1 MDIETYL
8 RRMFRVGAIAI
19 RLPGGRTLNLGDGG
33 EPTVAVAVADQMTLA
48 RIVADPYLGVGEAYM
63 DGRLILEQGTI
74 RDLLD
79 FGSRNAAA
87 APPGP
92 RPGALR
98 RLWKTARARAAS
110 RAAAR
115 RNVAHHYDLSVDLYR
130 RFLDADMQYSCAY
143 FERPDMSLD
152 EAQLAKKRHI
162 AAKLNLADNLSVLDI
177 GSGWGGTALSLAAW
191 SGAKVHGVTLS
202 EPQMAIATQRAEAEG
217 LASQVRFSLTDY
229 RDVEQ
234 KYDRIVSVGMLEHVG
249 ARGYGTFFDKVAEL
263 LADDGVALIHSVGS
277 SQPPNPTSAFT
288 TKYIF
293 PGTHVPS
300 LSEVLPAVER
310 AGLRVTD
317 IEILRL
323 HYAQTLRHWF
333 ERFTAQR
340 AEIAALYD
348 ERFCRMW
355 ECYLAGAEMGFR
367 YGGHMIFQIQL
378 TKRND
383 VLPLTRGYIDAAE
396 QELEIRERPP
406 ARPLS
411 IVRPGS

>member
-1 MDIETYL
+1 
-8 RRMFRVGAIAI
+8 MFRVGAIEI

-33 EPTVAVAVADQMTLA
+33 EPTVAVTLADRMTLA
-48 RIVADPYLGVGEAYM
+48 RIVADPYMGVSEAYM

-74 RDLLD
+74 RDLLA

-87 APPGP
+87 APQGP

-98 RLWKTARARAAS
+98 RLWKAVRADAVS
-110 RAAAR
+110 RSAAR
-115 RNVAHHYDLSVDLYR
+115 RHVAHHYDLSLELYR

-162 AAKLNLADNLSVLDI
+162 AAKLHLAEDLSILDI
-177 GSGWGGTALSLAAW
+177 GCGWGGTALSLAAW
-191 SGAKVHGVTLS
+191 SGARVDGITLS
-202 EPQMAIATQRAEAEG
+202 APQLAVASQRAEAEG
-217 LASQVRFSLTDY
+217 LASRARFSLTDY

-249 ARGYGTFFDKVAEL
+249 AKSYGTFFDKIAEL

-323 HYAQTLRHWF
+323 HYAQTLWHWF
-333 ERFTAQR
+333 ERFTARR
-340 AEIAALYD
+340 AEIAKLYD

-367 YGGHMIFQIQL
+367 YGGHMNFQLQL

-383 VLPLTRGYIDAAE
+383 VLPITRSYIDAGERA
-396 QELEIRERPP
+396 LDARERPP

-411 IVRPGS
+411 IVRPCS